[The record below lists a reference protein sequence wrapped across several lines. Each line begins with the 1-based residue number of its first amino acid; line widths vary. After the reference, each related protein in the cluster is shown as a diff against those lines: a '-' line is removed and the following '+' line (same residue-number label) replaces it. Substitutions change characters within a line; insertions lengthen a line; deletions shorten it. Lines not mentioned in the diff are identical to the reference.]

1 MHFLRYVN
9 ISFIL
14 EFKSGTTIYC
24 GRSLVAKI
32 IIIVPFDMQSAYF
45 RNFRSRHERQNIVW
59 PKCVLF
65 VDEIYNT
72 QALFQ
77 RCGRTLMYILSIM
90 GDPSISRSAQN
101 TIKVD

>member
-1 MHFLRYVN
+1 MGNNGRTDLRLTKQINNKVN
-9 ISFIL
+9 KYKGFD
-14 EFKSGTTIYC
+14 SGTIC
-24 GRSLVAKI
+24 
-32 IIIVPFDMQSAYF
+32 
-45 RNFRSRHERQNIVW
+45 QNIVW